1 METVIH
7 SDNDFA
13 SVAFLRIKAARLEA
27 KVTTTT
33 SVVYVP
39 PLLDDEFMAV
49 CEAVLQSQQTDL
61 ITSQAQ
67 IEGPWSFR
75 HPRVPLIRCR
85 RVGAWV
91 SISNVQSPSKGSTL
105 KDEVTRCFELL
116 IGEFAAVTMG
126 PSLITFQNASLSIPC
141 SSRIAQSSIYLFHL
155 STSSMR

>member
-49 CEAVLQSQQTDL
+49 YEVVLQSQQTDL

-67 IEGPWSFR
+67 IEGSSFR
-75 HPRVPLIRCR
+75 HPKVPLIRCR

-126 PSLITFQNASLSIPC
+126 PSLITFQNASLCIPC
-141 SSRIAQSSIYLFHL
+141 GSRIAQSLTYLFHL
-155 STSSMR
+155 LTSSMR